1 MNPFEVFVE
10 RYEHWFSTEYG
21 RKAFEL
27 ELSCLSRIIQRCERS
42 LEVGVGTGRFA
53 EKLGIS
59 YGVDIALSPL
69 KKARGRGIKVVLA
82 SAENL
87 PFKNESLGLVALI
100 VTLCFVETPSQVI
113 EECWRVLRPGG
124 KLVLGVIP
132 GESPLAEYYIKKA
145 KAGHVFYS
153 MARFYSEREIN
164 SMLRPFRLERTL
176 RVTIPAHGEI
186 PEGYFLCKLASK
198 LSASSSTK

>member
-1 MNPFEVFVE
+1 MNPFEIFVE
-10 RYEHWFSTEYG
+10 RYDRWFETDYG
-21 RKAFEL
+21 RKAFEI
-27 ELSCLSRIIQRCERS
+27 ELFCLSRVVQKAQKS

-53 EKLGIS
+53 EKLGIG
-59 YGVDIALSPL
+59 YGIDIALNPL
-69 KKARGRGIKVVLA
+69 KKARGRGIKVALA
-82 SAENL
+82 KAENL
-87 PFKNESLGLVALI
+87 PFKEDSLDLVALI
-100 VTLCFVETPSQVI
+100 VTLCFVENPRQVL

-132 GESPLAEYYIKKA
+132 RESPLGEYYIKKA

-153 MARFYSEREIN
+153 MARFYSEREID
-164 SMLRPFRLERTL
+164 SMLHPFRLERTL

-198 LSASSSTK
+198 PRASSSTK